1 MATDNLC
8 ARTTVDYDYDMNT
21 AAHRNLRVKKTIDL
35 QWYRVKLTFYT
46 RSLLNQKILF
56 YLNFVSKQ
64 SQFYMPEMFL
74 IFIKT
79 I

>member
-1 MATDNLC
+1 MATDNLR

-46 RSLLNQKILF
+46 RSLLNQKF
-56 YLNFVSKQ
+56 S
-64 SQFYMPEMFL
+64 
-74 IFIKT
+74 FI
-79 I
+79 

>member
-1 MATDNLC
+1 MATDNLR

-46 RSLLNQKILF
+46 RSLL
-56 YLNFVSKQ
+56 KQ
-64 SQFYMPEMFL
+64 SNFYMFKAFL
-74 IFIKT
+74 IFS
-79 I
+79 